1 MTDKMTDEKLKTEYK
16 RIIEFLDRNEFI
28 TNMIARGLLELTDI
42 TAKRLLK
49 KMVEDGIL
57 VAVGE
62 KKSRKY
68 ILSK

>member
-1 MTDKMTDEKLKTEYK
+1 MDK
-16 RIIEFLDRNEFI
+16 NEFI
-28 TNMIARGLLELTDI
+28 TNMMVRELLELADI
-42 TAKRLLK
+42 SAKRLLK

>member
-1 MTDKMTDEKLKTEYK
+1 MTRE
-16 RIIEFLDRNEFI
+16 
-28 TNMIARGLLELTDI
+28 LLELTDI

-57 VAVGE
+57 VAIGE

-68 ILSK
+68 VLSK

>member
-1 MTDKMTDEKLKTEYK
+1 MTDKMTDKKSKTEYK

-28 TNMIARGLLELTDI
+28 TNMIARELLELTDI

-68 ILSK
+68 IMSK

>member
-1 MTDKMTDEKLKTEYK
+1 LTDKMTDEKLKTEYK